1 MTDVESPQRL
11 AHQRTRLLVQFRH
24 WMETPLLVLG
34 FVWLVLLVLELTRGL
49 HPMLQ
54 TMSTVIWGT
63 FILAFVIELAL
74 APRKL
79 AYLRSQWLTIL
90 SLLLPALRIFRVA
103 RVVRALRLARAARGT
118 RLLRVVTG
126 LNRGMRA
133 LGNTMERRGL
143 GYVVA
148 LTIIVVVA
156 GAAGMLA
163 LEREA
168 TGGLRNYASALWF
181 TIMLLAT
188 MGSDYWPRTPEGR
201 VLCVLL
207 SLYAIGVFGYIT
219 AALASFFVDRDR
231 EEREEEKEM
240 TEGTHHAAALE
251 ALRLEIAA
259 LREQLRT
266 ARP

>member
-1 MTDVESPQRL
+1 MNDAETPQRL
-11 AHQRTRLLVQFRH
+11 ATQRARLLVRFRQ

-34 FVWLVLLVLELTRGL
+34 FVWLILLVLELTRGL
-49 HPMLQ
+49 HPMLE
-54 TMSTVIWGT
+54 TLNTAIWAM
-63 FILAFVIELAL
+63 FIVAFLVELAL

-79 AYLRSQWLTIL
+79 VYLRSQWLTVL
-90 SLLLPALRIFRVA
+90 SLLLPALRVFRIA
-103 RVVRALRLARAARGT
+103 RVVRALRFARAARGT

-143 GYVVA
+143 GYVIA
-148 LTIIVVVA
+148 LTILVAVA

-163 LEREA
+163 LERGAE
-168 TGGLRNYASALWF
+168 GGLRDYASALYF

-201 VLCVLL
+201 VLCILL
-207 SLYAIGVFGYIT
+207 SMYAIGVFGYLT

-231 EEREEEKEM
+231 QEREEEGEDP
-240 TEGTHHAAALE
+240 EVAAL
-251 ALRLEIAA
+251 AA
-259 LREQLRT
+259 LRVEIASLREELRV
-266 ARP
+266 AGR